1 LWEAVSADPR
11 RSPDSSPLKNRR
23 RTGRRHARPIRPG
36 VSGCSEGLPHMA
48 RALVGYIGS
57 NNDRILA
64 MEVARLRRRVAELE
78 AELVELRETSHVELD
93 LELHRIAE
101 AAEPA
106 LT

>member
-1 LWEAVSADPR
+1 
-11 RSPDSSPLKNRR
+11 
-23 RTGRRHARPIRPG
+23 
-36 VSGCSEGLPHMA
+36 MA

-57 NNDRILA
+57 NNDRVLA

-78 AELVELRETSHVELD
+78 AELAELRETSHVELD